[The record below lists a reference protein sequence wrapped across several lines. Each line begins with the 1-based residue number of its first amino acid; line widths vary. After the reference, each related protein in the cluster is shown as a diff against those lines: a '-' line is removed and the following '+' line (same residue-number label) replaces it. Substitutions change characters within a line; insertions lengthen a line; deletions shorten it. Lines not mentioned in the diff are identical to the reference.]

1 MKLLVWLG
9 NPWKEYISTRHN
21 AGFLVV
27 DHLVERHE
35 FTTFIVNKKFDA
47 KIAQGRRNK
56 RQTMIIKPQTFMN
69 KSGQSVQKV
78 AQFYQILPEQT
89 LVIHDDI
96 DLPFGTI
103 KLKFSG
109 SDGGH
114 NGIKDI
120 YEKTWSNRFW
130 KLKIGVG
137 RPNHPAHEI
146 VDRVLSKFDQQ
157 ELNALENIDHEVDL
171 RIEQFMK
178 NSG

>member
-1 MKLLVWLG
+1 
-9 NPWKEYISTRHN
+9 
-21 AGFLVV
+21 VV

-120 YEKTWSNRFW
+120 YEKT
-130 KLKIGVG
+130 
-137 RPNHPAHEI
+137 
-146 VDRVLSKFDQQ
+146 
-157 ELNALENIDHEVDL
+157 
-171 RIEQFMK
+171 
-178 NSG
+178 